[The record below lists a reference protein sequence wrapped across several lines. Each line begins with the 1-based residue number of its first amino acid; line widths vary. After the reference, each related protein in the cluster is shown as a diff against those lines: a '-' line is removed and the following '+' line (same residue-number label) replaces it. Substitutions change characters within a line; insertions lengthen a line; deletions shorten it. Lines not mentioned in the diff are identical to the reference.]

1 MSLTIEL
8 IKFLLLSLGIVL
20 VAKFLLA
27 NYIRKLSEIINL
39 NPKIT
44 GQITGITTSAPEL
57 LSVISATSIGLIDTS
72 IFNILSSNIINVC
85 LFLFSLYIN
94 KNFKYF
100 KNFKNLFGIKMDIL
114 ITIITIIIPI
124 ILIITSTHTNSI
136 LVPVFAIAFLLCMR
150 ISQVAYKNSS
160 INIELN
166 NKSINLSKAKRNKK
180 IICYIF
186 FLLVSAYLLYI
197 LSSFLEINLNNLCR
211 NFNISQFII
220 GILLGIITSMPE
232 LITFLSSQKYYKFD
246 NNEKRFYGVIESLN
260 NLSSS
265 NILNLFFVQTVG
277 LLIYT
282 ILY

>member
-100 KNFKNLFGIKMDIL
+100 KNFKNLFGIKMDII

-246 NNEKRFYGVIESLN
+246 NNEKGFYGVIEISYYKLA
-260 NLSSS
+260 
-265 NILNLFFVQTVG
+265 LFFINSFYLHQISFCFLY
-277 LLIYT
+277 LL
-282 ILY
+282 